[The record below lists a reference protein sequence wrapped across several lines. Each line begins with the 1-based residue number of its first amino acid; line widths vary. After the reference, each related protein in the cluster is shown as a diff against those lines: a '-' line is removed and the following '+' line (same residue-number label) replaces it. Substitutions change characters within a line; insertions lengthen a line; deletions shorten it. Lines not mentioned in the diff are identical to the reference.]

1 MAFLSFDEAAQKLG
15 ITADA
20 LRALVRERK
29 LRTLNDGGK
38 TFFKDEEV
46 ATYLQK
52 NPPTTVSPV
61 IPTDDLVLDLGDDSF
76 DLAGSDQPLL
86 IDEPL
91 LIDQPLLIDEP
102 LLLDGDLTLSQ
113 GNEDFEF
120 NLPDDIDL
128 APTNDGE
135 STMLLKPGSPGN
147 NLRPDPDSGSS
158 DVRGVVPTDD
168 SSSDFDLAPD
178 GGSDSEFT
186 LGSDAINIVSG
197 EDSASGTGLN
207 LDDGSSGTFMLDE
220 SSSIFELDGSE
231 SLGGGSGSD
240 FEINLEDGS
249 GQLEGGELALDA
261 ELADDGSGSVVLPM
275 DDLDGDVDFG
285 DLVEDDG
292 LVVALDGENGDVNAE
307 TVAAPSRGRR
317 VNLIKENLDVI
328 DGEDALIDDDV
339 APSRGR
345 PEAPGAAPVAQPWGA
360 LPALVL
366 LPTVVGLVLITLMS
380 FEILNSVIGFF
391 NGTKTS
397 SLILK
402 PMMEMVDPA
411 SAKLLN

>member
-120 NLPDDIDL
+120 NLPDDINL

-135 STMLLKPGSPGN
+135 STMLLKPGSLGN

-249 GQLEGGELALDA
+249 GQMEGGELALDA
-261 ELADDGSGSVVLPM
+261 ELADDGSGSVVMPM
-275 DDLDGDVDFG
+275 DDLDGEVDFG

-292 LVVALDGENGDVNAE
+292 QVVALDDENGDVNAE

-328 DGEDALIDDDV
+328 DGEDALTDDDI
-339 APSRGR
+339 APSPGR
-345 PEAPGAAPVAQPWGA
+345 TEAPVAQPWGA

>member
-135 STMLLKPGSPGN
+135 STMLLKPGSLGN

-292 LVVALDGENGDVNAE
+292 LVVALDDENGDVNAE

-402 PMMEMVDPA
+402 PMMERVDPA

>member
-135 STMLLKPGSPGN
+135 STMLLKPGSLGN

-292 LVVALDGENGDVNAE
+292 LVVALDDENGDVNAE

>member
-135 STMLLKPGSPGN
+135 STMLLKPGSLGN

-328 DGEDALIDDDV
+328 DGEDALTDDDV

-345 PEAPGAAPVAQPWGA
+345 PEAPVAAPVAQPWGA

>member
-135 STMLLKPGSPGN
+135 STMLLKPGSLGN

-292 LVVALDGENGDVNAE
+292 LVVALDDENGDVNAE

-328 DGEDALIDDDV
+328 DGEDALTGDDV
-339 APSRGR
+339 APGRGR
-345 PEAPGAAPVAQPWGA
+345 PEAPVAAPVAQPWGA